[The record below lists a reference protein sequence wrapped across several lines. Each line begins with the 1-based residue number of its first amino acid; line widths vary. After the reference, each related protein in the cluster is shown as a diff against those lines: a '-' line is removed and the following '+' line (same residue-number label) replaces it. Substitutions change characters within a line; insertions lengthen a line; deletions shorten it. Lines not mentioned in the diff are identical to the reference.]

1 MRRYLNKSLF
11 YQGDSNILP
20 LLLVCYT
27 GIFFILNLLIN
38 DWFICIPSQVL
49 YTTNYKYLK
58 LIVDTDIII
67 ILYLYIFMVY
77 SISVGMFKRKK
88 WATLLSGPFTKKD
101 VRRRELLIVIIST
114 IIFFIMYFLIVWK
127 GYIRNYEL
135 ISYLN
140 NFKNLIAIDLI
151 KMISLSL
158 FIIGVLFL
166 LDSIFS
172 NLYFLIFS
180 VVFLGIYGLS
190 FLYNTN
196 MIISGLKVDY
206 RQHIFNFVNEFLFNN
221 NYYDLNIRRILLVLG
236 IISVMG
242 IVFLIISSVLTN
254 KIKVENMTES
264 IMFEFPKII
273 GRFMAYTFI
282 GLILSPIIINF
293 INYYI
298 FYYELTWG
306 MEITFRILLIVVLS
320 IISYL
325 FIQKLKRKRK
335 SGLII

>member
-11 YQGDSNILP
+11 YQGDSNIL
-20 LLLVCYT
+20 LILFVCYT
-27 GIFFILNLLIN
+27 GIFFILNILIN
-38 DWFICIPSQVL
+38 DWFIYLPSQVL

-58 LIVDTDIII
+58 LILDTDITI
-67 ILYLYIFMVY
+67 ILCLYIFIVY

-101 VRRRELLIVIIST
+101 IRRRELLIVIIST
-114 IIFFIMYFLIVWK
+114 IIFFIMYFLIVYK

-135 ISYLN
+135 ITYLN

-151 KMISLSL
+151 KMISLAL
-158 FIIGVLFL
+158 FIIGVLFF

-180 VVFLGIYGLS
+180 LVFIGVYGLA
-190 FLYNTN
+190 FLYNIN
-196 MIISGLKVDY
+196 MIIYGLKVDY
-206 RQHIFNFVNEFLFNN
+206 LHYILNLVEDFLFNN
-221 NYYDLNIRRILLVLG
+221 NYYDLNVKGFLLFLG

-242 IVFLIISSVLTN
+242 IVFLIISSILTN
-254 KIKVENMTES
+254 KIKVENMTEG

-325 FIQKLKRKRK
+325 FIQRLKKKIK